1 MWFAKA
7 RLTNMK
13 IFDSKSGALR
23 ELEPI
28 KAGEVGIYV
37 CGPTVQSAPHIGH
50 LRSALVY
57 DLLTRWLKRTGLE
70 VKLIRNVTDIDDK
83 VLVRATE
90 ENKPWWQ
97 LAYENE
103 LIFSSD
109 YERIGI
115 VRPSYEP
122 RATGHIPQM
131 IALIQQLVEK
141 GHAYQALDGSADV
154 YFDSASW
161 NNYGELTNQAIED
174 MEAVEDPIGK
184 KRPTDFTL
192 WKATKGD
199 EPQTASWDSPWGK
212 GRPGWHIECSAM
224 STHYLGNHFDIHG
237 GGLDLRFPHHENEL
251 AQSSAAGHKFANLWM
266 HNGLVNVS
274 GQKMS
279 KSLGNS
285 ITSSELFQLASPV
298 AIRYYLLSAHYRSV
312 LDYQPGVLQEATA
325 TLERIFGFLERA
337 ERSLRD
343 TQFAKLLEDIDL
355 PAEFV
360 SEMNDD
366 LNIPAALAVIH
377 EFVRTGNTALDE
389 ERLREANQVQSQL
402 VLMLEVLGLAPN
414 QWQTASS
421 EKDHALD
428 ALLEDLISQR
438 NKARANKDYG
448 RADEIR
454 DRLQSIGIELFD
466 EESGTHWRF
475 S

>member
-174 MEAVEDPIGK
+174 MEAGEDPKGK

-454 DRLQSIGIELFD
+454 DRLQSIGIE
-466 EESGTHWRF
+466 
-475 S
+475 